1 MARIAVD
8 RSNKLHLVWVDGRL
22 NPGVT
27 TDIFYKRGENENT
40 VEEMSRLK
48 TANLPGITVFPNPF
62 SKTAKISFGKEQSA
76 EGMELKIFDASG
88 RLVRSFPIINLYNPD
103 KSVVSVYWNGT
114 DDIGN
119 HLPAGVYFIRLLSS
133 ALTQSTTVILLK

>member
-40 VEEMSRLK
+40 VEETAQLK
-48 TANLPGITVFPNPF
+48 TANLPKITVFPNPV
-62 SKTAKISFGKEQSA
+62 SKVTKISFGKEQSA
-76 EGMELKIFDASG
+76 EGIGLKIYDACG
-88 RLVRSFPIINLYNPD
+88 RLVRQFDYPTIRQSDHVI
-103 KSVVSVYWNGT
+103 WQGT
-114 DDIGN
+114 DNSGN
-119 HLPAGVYFIRLLSS
+119 HLPAGVYFIRLSNFTD
-133 ALTQSTTVILLK
+133 AQSVPVILLR